1 MRIICNNWRK
11 KDMKKRLIGL
21 IAAVSVMAFMAGCQ
35 AEPKTETPAEEGPA
49 VENPEEPTIEKLKV
63 ATTIHPVNEV
73 VRIVGGDY
81 VDTWKIVPEG
91 AEAHDFEPTI
101 KDMGELSTVKFLF
114 MNGLGMEPWVEKAVE
129 NSGNKDLS
137 VIDLSEGI
145 SLITIEGDDHDHD
158 DEEEGHSHDHG
169 EFDPHIWLSID
180 ALITMA
186 EHVKEELT
194 VLVPEGAETFEAN
207 LEAFKAEAVT
217 LKETY
222 QEKFKVY
229 EGKAF
234 VTGHA
239 AFGYMTR
246 EMGLQQK
253 AIEGPFQEGEPTPKK
268 LQDLIDYVKAEN
280 ITTIFLEEA
289 ASPKVSE
296 TLARETGGETVTINA
311 LEAEGDL
318 LLNLEDIYKKV
329 LESFEG

>member
-1 MRIICNNWRK
+1 
-11 KDMKKRLIGL
+11 
-21 IAAVSVMAFMAGCQ
+21 
-35 AEPKTETPAEEGPA
+35 
-49 VENPEEPTIEKLKV
+49 
-63 ATTIHPVNEV
+63 
-73 VRIVGGDY
+73 
-81 VDTWKIVPEG
+81 
-91 AEAHDFEPTI
+91 
-101 KDMGELSTVKFLF
+101 

-137 VIDLSEGI
+137 VIDLSEGV

-158 DEEEGHSHDHG
+158 HEEEGHSHDHG

>member
-1 MRIICNNWRK
+1 
-11 KDMKKRLIGL
+11 MKKMIIGL
-21 IAAVSVMAFMAGCQ
+21 IAAVSLMSVLAGCQ
-35 AEPKTETPAEEGPA
+35 AEPKTEGPETGSPETEA
-49 VENPEEPTIEKLKV
+49 PEETDIEKIKV
-63 ATTIHPVNEV
+63 ATSIHPVNEL

-81 VDTWKIVPEG
+81 VETWKIVPEG

-101 KDMGELSTVKFLF
+101 KDMGELSKVKFLF
-114 MNGLGMEPWVEKAVE
+114 VNGLGMEPWVEKAVA
-129 NSGNKDLS
+129 NSGNTTLKVLN
-137 VIDLSEGI
+137 LSEGV
-145 SLITIEGDDHDHD
+145 SLINLEGEAHDHEE
-158 DEEEGHSHDHG
+158 DEAEDAHDHG

-186 EHVKEELT
+186 DHVRQELT
-194 VLVPEGAETFEAN
+194 EMVPAGAADFQKNFETFRNDASS
-207 LEAFKAEAVT
+207 

-222 QEKFKVY
+222 QEKFAPH

-239 AFGYMTR
+239 AFGYLTR
-246 EMGLQQK
+246 EMGLVQK

-268 LQDLIDYVKAEN
+268 LQDLIDFVKAEN

-296 TLARETGGETVTINA
+296 TLARETGGKTVTINA

-318 LLNLEDIYKKV
+318 LENLEDIYKKV
-329 LESFEG
+329 LESFEN

>member
-1 MRIICNNWRK
+1 M
-11 KDMKKRLIGL
+11 
-21 IAAVSVMAFMAGCQ
+21 
-35 AEPKTETPAEEGPA
+35 
-49 VENPEEPTIEKLKV
+49 
-63 ATTIHPVNEV
+63 
-73 VRIVGGDY
+73 
-81 VDTWKIVPEG
+81 
-91 AEAHDFEPTI
+91 
-101 KDMGELSTVKFLF
+101 
-114 MNGLGMEPWVEKAVE
+114 
-129 NSGNKDLS
+129 
-137 VIDLSEGI
+137 
-145 SLITIEGDDHDHD
+145 
-158 DEEEGHSHDHG
+158 
-169 EFDPHIWLSID
+169 
-180 ALITMA
+180 
-186 EHVKEELT
+186 KEELT

-207 LEAFKAEAVT
+207 LEAFKEEAVT

>member
-49 VENPEEPTIEKLKV
+49 VENPEELTIEKLKV

-137 VIDLSEGI
+137 VIDLSEGV

-158 DEEEGHSHDHG
+158 DEEEGHSHDQG